1 MRSAVAS
8 FLSMLGLACG
18 SLSGPGAFDVRA
30 VTKTPCGVAPVA
42 PVMLAQGA
50 SASVRL
56 EPSRSDVRLALFLLP
71 DDVDA
76 ELEGAALRL
85 TASDR
90 ALGASVL
97 KLTMTCEGREALVE
111 VPVTVTPRL
120 RWGAPI
126 TWSQGPSAREHPALV
141 IDPAAPDVAWLYGGL
156 GFVPR
161 QFTVLDDL
169 WRLDLRTNAWVQV
182 PTVGAPLV
190 AGGRLATTREPGVFL
205 LFGGQD
211 VADDISATLYRLD
224 TRSTPARFE
233 VLAAAGR
240 PGATLD
246 ALAFDAARAR
256 WVSFG
261 GFDGQAPSNQAHT
274 LSLDG
279 APRWTSVAASSAPS
293 PRYGFFWAVDG
304 ERLLVASGAQA
315 PQPGN
320 PINPA
325 NDTWALDLARLEW
338 TRVEAGSAEAPARRN
353 GCGAFDPSSRR
364 LFAWGGTSDGATAVD
379 ALSVLPLGDAPVR
392 WRTAR
397 PVGAAP
403 TRASCAGVFDA
414 ARRRVLLGFG
424 NTSAAR
430 YADLQVLELLDAPA
444 RP

>member
-1 MRSAVAS
+1 MRRVVAS
-8 FLSMLGLACG
+8 FLPMVLVACG
-18 SLSGPGAFDVRA
+18 PLSAPGEFDVRA
-30 VTKTPCGVAPVA
+30 VTKTPCGIAPVA
-42 PVMLAQGA
+42 PVTLSQGA
-50 SASVRL
+50 SASITL
-56 EPSRSDVRLALFLLP
+56 EPSRSDVQLSLFLLP
-71 DDVDA
+71 DEVDA
-76 ELEGAALRL
+76 QLEGAALRV

-90 ALGASVL
+90 ALGAGVL

-120 RWGAPI
+120 RWGTPI

-161 QFTVLDDL
+161 QFTVMNDL
-169 WRLDLRTNAWVQV
+169 WRLDLRTNAWSEV
-182 PTVGAPLV
+182 PTAGAPLV

-205 LFGGQD
+205 LFGGRD
-211 VADDISATLYRLD
+211 AADDISASVYRLD
-224 TRSTPARFE
+224 TRTTPARFE
-233 VLAAAGR
+233 VVATAGR
-240 PGATLD
+240 QGATLN
-246 ALAFDAARAR
+246 AFAFDAARAR

-261 GFDGQAPSNQAHT
+261 GFDGQAPSNQTHT

-279 APRWTSVAASSAPS
+279 APRWTSAASASAPS

-338 TRVEAGSAEAPARRN
+338 TRVEAGSAQAPARRN
-353 GCGAFDPSSRR
+353 GCGAFDPSTRR
-364 LFAWGGTSDGATAVD
+364 LFAWGGTADGATAVD
-379 ALSVLPLGDAPVR
+379 ALSVLTLGDAQPR

-397 PVGAAP
+397 PMGAAP
-403 TRASCAGVFDA
+403 VRASCTGVFDA

-444 RP
+444 LP